1 MGASGVHST
10 KGDTTVDD
18 RAYSESE
25 NIRRQKRI
33 QSYAGPLGRDLI
45 VLCTRLVDEMLRLD
59 SGNEENKNDVRSFAK
74 AYEFTLQHCK
84 PAVNFEQ
91 TVVDKHAKF

>member
-1 MGASGVHST
+1 MGTSGVHSA
-10 KGDTTVDD
+10 KGDTTVDG
-18 RAYSESE
+18 RTYAESE
-25 NIRRQKRI
+25 NIRRQKRV
-33 QSYAGPLGRDLI
+33 QSFAGPLGRDLI
-45 VLCTRLVDEMLRLD
+45 VLCNRLVDEMLRLE
-59 SGNEENKNDVRSFAK
+59 SGNEEIKNDARSFAK